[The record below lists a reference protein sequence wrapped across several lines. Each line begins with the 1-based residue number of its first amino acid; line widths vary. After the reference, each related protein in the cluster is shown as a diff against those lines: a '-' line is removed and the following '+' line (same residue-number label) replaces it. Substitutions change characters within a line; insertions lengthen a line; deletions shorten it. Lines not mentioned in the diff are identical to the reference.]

1 MRSRPGRR
9 SDCVRAE
16 RATLSVFPDDPAS
29 LLVESARDE
38 AHEKVQSPVE
48 TRDRHGRSA
57 AVGVMRWKTPW
68 LPGVSREGF

>member
-1 MRSRPGRR
+1 M
-9 SDCVRAE
+9 
-16 RATLSVFPDDPAS
+16 FPDDPAS

-57 AVGVMRWKTPW
+57 AVGVVRWKTPW